1 MPTLDWIGKKA
12 VLSHH
17 RTVPY
22 RLLRCDQK
30 LSAGDPDSGNLL
42 VEGDNLEALKALLPY
57 YAGQVKCI
65 FIDPPYNTGNEDW
78 VYNDATNDPVIME
91 WLGKTVGGE
100 LEDLSRHDKWLCMM
114 YPRLALLKQ
123 FLTHDGA
130 IFVSIDDV
138 EVAHLRLL
146 LDELFGANHLIANF
160 VWQSKDTPG
169 NNSSGIAETHNHII
183 AYRRSTAFRP
193 NLLSR
198 NEKQVGTYTNPDNDQ
213 RGPWLAAPLTRVEHR
228 DRDYYALE
236 NPAGKK
242 VFPPKGSSWRRPPSK
257 MAQLAADNR
266 IWWGKSGD
274 SVFPMEK
281 KFLSEAKEGVVNQSW
296 WPYGFAGSTRNASAE
311 LKEIFGGTRP
321 FDTPKPTQ
329 LAKVIISLA
338 SQPGDLT
345 LDSFAGSGTTAHA
358 VLALN
363 KQDEG
368 TRRFILV
375 EMVPE
380 IAREIAAERIR
391 RVSAGYTN
399 AKGELIEGLGGGFRY
414 CTLGTRLFDGDGR
427 ISDEVRFAD
436 LAQHVFF
443 TETGQ
448 PAPSRAR
455 SATSP
460 LIGISNG
467 VAYYLLFNGVLGDK
481 QPGGGNILTS
491 RVLAHLPFHDG
502 PRVVFGEGCRLAAAR
517 LKSEGVTFKQIPYQ
531 IKT

>member
-12 VLSHH
+12 VLNHH

-198 NEKQVGTYTNPDNDQ
+198 NEKQ
-213 RGPWLAAPLTRVEHR
+213 
-228 DRDYYALE
+228 
-236 NPAGKK
+236 K
-242 VFPPKGSSWRRPPSK
+242 VRAEGSR
-257 MAQLAADNR
+257 
-266 IWWGKSGD
+266 
-274 SVFPMEK
+274 
-281 KFLSEAKEGVVNQSW
+281 
-296 WPYGFAGSTRNASAE
+296 
-311 LKEIFGGTRP
+311 
-321 FDTPKPTQ
+321 
-329 LAKVIISLA
+329 
-338 SQPGDLT
+338 
-345 LDSFAGSGTTAHA
+345 
-358 VLALN
+358 
-363 KQDEG
+363 
-368 TRRFILV
+368 
-375 EMVPE
+375 
-380 IAREIAAERIR
+380 
-391 RVSAGYTN
+391 
-399 AKGELIEGLGGGFRY
+399 
-414 CTLGTRLFDGDGR
+414 
-427 ISDEVRFAD
+427 
-436 LAQHVFF
+436 
-443 TETGQ
+443 
-448 PAPSRAR
+448 
-455 SATSP
+455 
-460 LIGISNG
+460 
-467 VAYYLLFNGVLGDK
+467 
-481 QPGGGNILTS
+481 
-491 RVLAHLPFHDG
+491 
-502 PRVVFGEGCRLAAAR
+502 
-517 LKSEGVTFKQIPYQ
+517 
-531 IKT
+531 